1 MIRIVCDKCEKG
13 LDLDAS
19 TAGTKVTCPYC
30 GDVNRVPAD
39 AVDVPSPSRKDK
51 AAAAGYP
58 ADDGPE
64 TEVIRVRRCWFRSR
78 PVRFAVDVLVMLG
91 GLAGLVWMATRSGAA
106 SGWWYLV
113 FVPAAVVPVGI
124 MAWWWCDR
132 YSAALIITTKWT
144 TMQTGI
150 FKRSTS
156 EVVHDNIRNVQFD
169 QTFWQR
175 VWKVGKLGISSSGQ
189 DGIEVQVNH
198 LPDPVKLRE
207 IIDLYRPL

>member
-1 MIRIVCDKCEKG
+1 MGQRGAHV
-13 LDLDAS
+13 A
-19 TAGTKVTCPYC
+19 
-30 GDVNRVPAD
+30 DVAFDGCRVPAD
-39 AVDVPSPSRKDK
+39 AVDVPGPSGKDN

-58 ADDGPE
+58 PDDGPE

-78 PVRFAVDVLVMLG
+78 PVRFGIDVLVMVG
-91 GLAGLVWMATRSGAA
+91 GLVGLGWMATRSGGA

-113 FVPAAVVPVGI
+113 FVPAAVVPLGI

-132 YSAALIITTKWT
+132 YSAALIITTKRT

-156 EVVHDNIRNVQFD
+156 EVVHDNIRNVQVD

>member
-1 MIRIVCDKCEKG
+1 MIRIVCDKCEKS

-19 TAGTKVTCPYC
+19 TAGTKVTCPFC
-30 GDVNRVPAD
+30 GDVNRVPEV
-39 AVDVPSPSRKDK
+39 AVDAPGPSRKDK

-78 PVRFAVDVLVMLG
+78 PVRFAIDVLVMLG
-91 GLAGLVWMATRSGAA
+91 GLAGVVWMLTRSGAA
-106 SGWWYLV
+106 SPWWYLM
-113 FVPAAVVPVGI
+113 FVPAAVVPLGI

-132 YSAALIITTKWT
+132 YSAALIITTKRT

-150 FKRSTS
+150 FNRSTS
-156 EVVHDNIRNVQFD
+156 EVVHDNIRNVQVE

-175 VWKVGKLGISSSGQ
+175 VWRVGKLGISSSGQ